1 MTKLPNLDLFS
12 TPISNEKNWWLKLCK
27 ELNLD
32 MDSGWPDRFGQRIN
46 QWANQEKISIKTL
59 SLFSGGGGLD
69 IGFADAGFEIVEQ
82 VEIDPRFA
90 QTLEN
95 NKELHHAEV
104 RCIDIREYEPRD
116 DLVVDMII
124 GGPPCQTFSAAGRR
138 SAGVKGTSDP
148 RGTLFQEYVRLL
160 RKLEPKA
167 FLFENVAG
175 ILGAEKGEAWKAIIN
190 AFQEV
195 GYKVHWKLLDAA
207 DYGVPQHRERV
218 FIVGVK
224 EKNFKFPR
232 PTHGPDANANY
243 YTAKRATESLDLSEA
258 IKKSQINGRWSH
270 LIPGIP
276 PGLNYSYYTAEM
288 GYPQPIFAWRSK
300 FSDFMYKADPDTPV
314 RTIKAQGG
322 QYTGPFSWENRHF
335 HVAELKRLQ
344 TFPDQYVLDGKRNV
358 QIHQIGNSVPPQIG
372 RILALSVLDQIFNI
386 TTPSPIIYLEDEE
399 ELNFKKRK
407 RELTKY
413 YAAKAKYSISEL
425 NFEKNETI
433 HIPKAKKLYFYAD
446 LSITE
451 VASTDA
457 LEGKVKYGFSDGKL
471 ILDIKFTEIT
481 SKSKLD
487 ILIKE
492 NELAKSELAVPFKEI
507 TIKSN
512 GNSVKHMCFLWK
524 VLEQYLFNEYKIDD
538 LVQFSGYYQYTPKII
553 ASLEHSDSNTT
564 LEIASKII
572 SGMCINNQMHIEDM
586 SKFYGVDNAVLI
598 DIFKELKLYGY
609 EIRNHNTNPQINVD
623 EYLVPYIFPSMN
635 DRSLQRFKDL

>member
-1 MTKLPNLDLFS
+1 MTKVPNLDLFS
-12 TPISNEKNWWLKLCK
+12 LPVSNETNWWLKVCEKLAI
-27 ELNLD
+27 D

-46 QWANQEKISIKTL
+46 EWSTKEKVSIKTL

-69 IGFADAGFEIVEQ
+69 IGFADAGFKIIEQ
-82 VEIDPRFA
+82 VEIDPRFS

-95 NKELHHAEV
+95 NKSLHHAEV
-104 RCIDIREYEPRD
+104 RCIDIREYEPSE

-138 SAGVKGTSDP
+138 SAGVKGTTDP

-160 RKLEPKA
+160 QKIKPKA

-175 ILGAEKGEAWKAIIN
+175 ILGAEKGEAWKAIIE
-190 AFQEV
+190 AFKEV
-195 GYKVHWKLLDAA
+195 GYQVHWKLLDAA

-224 EKNFKFPR
+224 EGSFKFPR
-232 PTHGPDANANY
+232 PTHGPDANTTY
-243 YTAKRATESLDLSEA
+243 YTAKKATESLDLPES
-258 IKKSQINGRWSH
+258 IKKSTINGRWSH
-270 LIPGIP
+270 LIPEIP

-288 GYPQPIFAWRSK
+288 GHPQPIFAWRSK

-335 HVAELKRLQ
+335 DVAELKRLQ
-344 TFPDQYVLDGKRNV
+344 TFPDAYILDGKRNV

-372 RILALSVLDQIFNI
+372 RILALSVLDQVFSI
-386 TTPSPIIYLEDEE
+386 TPPSPILYLEEEE

-407 RELTKY
+407 RELTKH
-413 YAAKAKYSISEL
+413 YAIKAKHAISQL
-425 NFEKNETI
+425 NIEKNENF
-433 HIPKAKKLYFYAD
+433 HIPKPQKLYFDVD
-446 LSITE
+446 LTMNEKDSP
-451 VASTDA
+451 AA
-457 LEGKVKYGFSDGKL
+457 LGGKVKYGLDDGKL
-471 ILDIKFTEIT
+471 LLDIKFEKII
-481 SKSKLD
+481 SKSKLV
-487 ILIKE
+487 LHLKE
-492 NELAKSELAVPFKEI
+492 NKLAKSQLAVPFKEI
-507 TIKSN
+507 IIKSN
-512 GNSVKHMCFLWK
+512 GNSIRHMCFLWK
-524 VLEQYLFNEYKIDD
+524 ALERYLFNEYKIDD

-553 ASLEHSDSNTT
+553 ASLEHSESDTK

-572 SGMCINNQMHIEDM
+572 SGICINNQMHLDDM
-586 SKFYGVDNAVLI
+586 SKVYAVNPSVLL
-598 DIFKELKLYGY
+598 DTFKELKLYGY
-609 EIRNHNTNPQINVD
+609 EIRNHNTNPQIRVD

>member
-1 MTKLPNLDLFS
+1 MTKLPNLDLLS
-12 TPISNEKNWWLKLCK
+12 TPISNETNWWLKACE

-46 QWANQEKISIKTL
+46 QWATQEKVSIKTL

-69 IGFADAGFEIVEQ
+69 IGFADVGFEIIEQ

-104 RCIDIREYEPRD
+104 RCIDIREYEPSD

-138 SAGVKGTSDP
+138 SAGVKGTTDP

-160 RKLEPKA
+160 QKLKPKA

-195 GYKVHWKLLDAA
+195 GYKVHWKLLDSA

-224 EKNFKFPR
+224 EKGFKFPR

-243 YTAKRATESLDLSEA
+243 YTAKEATESLDLSES

-288 GYPQPIFAWRSK
+288 GHPQPIFAWRSK
-300 FSDFMYKADPDTPV
+300 FSDFMYKADPHTPV

-335 HVAELKRLQ
+335 DVAELKRLQ
-344 TFPDQYVLDGKRNV
+344 TFPDAYLLDGKRNV
-358 QIHQIGNSVPPQIG
+358 QVHQIGNSVPPQIG

-386 TTPSPIIYLEDEE
+386 TPPSPILYLEEEE

-407 RELTKY
+407 RELTKH
-413 YAAKAKYSISEL
+413 YAIKAKQAISQL
-425 NFEKNETI
+425 NFEKNENI
-433 HIPKAKKLYFYAD
+433 HIPKPQRLYFYTD
-446 LSITE
+446 LTMNEFSSE
-451 VASTDA
+451 DA
-457 LEGKVKYGFSDGKL
+457 LEGKVKYGFNEGKL
-471 ILDIKFTEIT
+471 IIDVKFEKII
-481 SKSKLD
+481 SKSKLS
-487 ILIKE
+487 LHIKE
-492 NELAKSELAVPFKEI
+492 NKLAKSELAVPFKEI
-507 TIKSN
+507 IIKSN
-512 GNSVKHMCFLWK
+512 GDSVRHMCFLWK
-524 VLEQYLFNEYKIDD
+524 VLEKYLFNEYKIDD
-538 LVQFSGYYQYTPKII
+538 LVQFSGYYQYIPKII
-553 ASLEHSDSNTT
+553 ASLEHSEADTK
-564 LEIASKII
+564 LEIVSKII
-572 SGMCINNQMHIEDM
+572 SGICVNDQMHIDDM
-586 SKFYGVDNAVLI
+586 AKDYGVDTLFLI

-609 EIRNHNTNPQINVD
+609 EIRNHNTNPQIKVD
-623 EYLVPYIFPSMN
+623 EYLIPYIFPSMN
-635 DRSLQRFKDL
+635 DRSLQRFKEL